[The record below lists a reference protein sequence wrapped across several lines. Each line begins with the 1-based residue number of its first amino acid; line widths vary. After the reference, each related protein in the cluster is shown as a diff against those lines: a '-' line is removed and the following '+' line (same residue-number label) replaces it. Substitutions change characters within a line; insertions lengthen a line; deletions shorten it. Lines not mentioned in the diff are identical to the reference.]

1 MNDTEK
7 KALEALE
14 DKIADIAEVVNHN
27 AEDVNRV
34 TKEIND
40 ALNRHADVVDCN
52 AQALKD
58 VTEGLNRF
66 IDKIFKE
73 HAIAISVVAALG
85 VTVIA
90 CGAGLITLNK
100 RVSKLENNMSEENQE
115 N

>member
-27 AEDVNRV
+27 AEDVERV

-90 CGAGLITLNK
+90 GLITLNK